1 MHKQTF
7 RKQIVFSSILTAIAI
22 VAIVV
27 FCACMFKR
35 YSPPNENNTSTMS
48 DTVTEVYYTAPGE
61 RVVVIALLDK
71 EPLKLVFP
79 YTLNNL
85 YSTIGYDIDE
95 LANLLEGKDIE
106 YRRMND
112 LPWAIEIYVGDT
124 KIDNTKLTTQQMYFT
139 RVGIVI
145 IGLIMLA
152 FAVCGDIVYL
162 KSRYRIYQKVKRKQN
177 KKAKRELKLMAKETN
192 KAK

>member
-1 MHKQTF
+1 MHKQNF
-7 RKQIVFSSILTAIAI
+7 RKHLFLSSILVAIAI

-27 FCACMFKR
+27 FCVCMFKR
-35 YSPPNENNTSTMS
+35 YSPPNESNTAVMS

-71 EPLKLVFP
+71 DPLKLVSP

-85 YSTIGYDIDE
+85 YSSISYDIDE
-95 LANLLEGKDIE
+95 LANLLEGKDIK

-112 LPWAIEIYVGDT
+112 LPWAVEIYVGDT
-124 KIDNTKLTTQQMYFT
+124 KIDNTKLVTHQMNLT

-145 IGLIMLA
+145 VGLILLA
-152 FAVCGDIVYL
+152 FVICGDVMYL
-162 KSRYRIYQKVKRKQN
+162 KAKFKRYLKVKKKQDR
-177 KKAKRELKLMAKETN
+177 KAKRKLKFSGMESNTE
-192 KAK
+192 